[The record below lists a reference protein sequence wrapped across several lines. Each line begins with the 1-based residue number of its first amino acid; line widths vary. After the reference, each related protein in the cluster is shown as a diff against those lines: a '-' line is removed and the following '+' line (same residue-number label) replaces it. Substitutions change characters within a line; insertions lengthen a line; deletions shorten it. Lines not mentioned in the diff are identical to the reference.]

1 MKDQGSAAKTNQTKE
16 RKAAGRKVRL
26 ESGSSAPSNPE
37 VAAPRTEVAAPRK
50 RLKPGGPNVKSGL
63 KKGISEL
70 QGLDRLLLSSDIDAD
85 VLADL
90 RGALNRVRNTAW
102 VAQQYIVGKESG
114 QDSASV
120 LSLLAGERIRA
131 AYQLCEALADDL
143 KRTDIQFQRGS
154 LVELHEATKNLT
166 GQLNDIIKRLG

>member
-1 MKDQGSAAKTNQTKE
+1 MKDQGSAAKPSQTKE
-16 RKAAGRKVRL
+16 RKAAGRKVKL
-26 ESGSSAPSNPE
+26 ESGSSAPSTPE
-37 VAAPRTEVAAPRK
+37 VAAQRK
-50 RLKPGGPNVKSGL
+50 GPKTAGPNVRSGL

-90 RGALNRVRNTAW
+90 RDALNRVRNTAW
-102 VAQQYIVGKESG
+102 VAQQYIVRKEND

-154 LVELHEATKNLT
+154 LVQLHEATKTLT
-166 GQLNDIIKRLG
+166 EQLNDIIKRLG